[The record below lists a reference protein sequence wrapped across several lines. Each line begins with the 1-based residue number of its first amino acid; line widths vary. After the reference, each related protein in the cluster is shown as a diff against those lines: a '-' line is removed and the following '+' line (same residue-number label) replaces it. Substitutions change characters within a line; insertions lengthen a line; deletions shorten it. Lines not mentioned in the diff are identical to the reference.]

1 MMLASGQVCYGCSKA
16 GASPLLVFLES
27 AQIRPI
33 RQRTTRAT
41 ALEMAAQL
49 PALQWYVWSPRHED
63 SARLH
68 PGAQRPTARRQRFL
82 FSFLCPH
89 TATLG
94 VSTRDPLA
102 PASEAHAANSE
113 GEDALAGEGSPVP
126 PWLSRRSKSMG
137 RADWHAR
144 IIRKDSSA
152 LSIVCRWA
160 AGARARAA
168 IRRRPL
174 YSMRSIEASSSSM
187 LSCDSIL
194 SEACLRSSA
203 LTVLRELVHEMQFP

>member
-89 TATLG
+89 RHPRILRLENLWLLR
-94 VSTRDPLA
+94 VRHTRQ
-102 PASEAHAANSE
+102 
-113 GEDALAGEGSPVP
+113 
-126 PWLSRRSKSMG
+126 
-137 RADWHAR
+137 
-144 IIRKDSSA
+144 
-152 LSIVCRWA
+152 
-160 AGARARAA
+160 
-168 IRRRPL
+168 
-174 YSMRSIEASSSSM
+174 
-187 LSCDSIL
+187 
-194 SEACLRSSA
+194 
-203 LTVLRELVHEMQFP
+203 TVRVRMH